1 MQEDSLEL
9 SFQSQRPHTYPQ
21 TDQVVVFTLRD
32 TALPY
37 PLSLKGMSRPINVLA
52 APKHPM
58 RTHSL
63 HCSIKQH
70 GHQHS
75 NFYIKYLCVAMVKIP
90 CMNHIKK
97 RLMVPDGW
105 NIRAW
110 EAWRDSKAES

>member
-1 MQEDSLEL
+1 MQEDSLGL

-21 TDQVVVFTLRD
+21 TDQKAQVVVPTLRD

-37 PLSLKGMSRPINVLA
+37 PLSLMGMSRPIKVLA

-90 CMNHIKK
+90 CMNHIK
-97 RLMVPDGW
+97 
-105 NIRAW
+105 
-110 EAWRDSKAES
+110 EEKANGSRWMEYQGMGGMA